1 MSDQPEVKKLERM
14 LEGKWKNETQML
26 DFHIENGVRS
36 GYVEIKSM
44 DHEKWAMDYFVH
56 ITDGHRQ
63 LKLQNDAGEK
73 NFRIAQLTS
82 QKLYLTGMEK
92 EESLQYEKCE

>member
-1 MSDQPEVKKLERM
+1 MSGQPEVKKLERM
-14 LEGKWKNETQML
+14 LEGKWKNETQTL
-26 DFHIENGVRS
+26 DFHTTNDIRS
-36 GYVEIKSM
+36 GYVEIKSV

-73 NFRIAQLTS
+73 NFRITQLTS

-92 EESLQYEKCE
+92 EESLRYEKCK

>member
-92 EESLQYEKCE
+92 EESLRYEKCK